1 VSPDQPCA
9 ARDTPQPRAGDDV
22 RYHALI
28 AAAGSGARFG
38 SDRPKQYASL
48 DGKPLLVHVLERI
61 EAGFPLQM
69 TYVALAIDDRWYDG
83 AVGARERVKTL
94 RCGGKTR
101 AETVRNALDAIP
113 DAAIDDWILVHDA
126 ARPCVDAA
134 SLARLRQELDGDD
147 IGGILAVPVVAALKR
162 ADERGR
168 SARTEPRENLWQAQT
183 PQMFRYGVLREA
195 LAKPGAVDAVDEAQA
210 VEALGL
216 RPRLVTGSTN
226 NLKVSFSDDLLLAE
240 AILALER
247 GART

>member
-1 VSPDQPCA
+1 
-9 ARDTPQPRAGDDV
+9 V

-38 SDRPKQYASL
+38 GERPKQYASL
-48 DGKPLLVHVLERI
+48 DGMPLLVHVLERL
-61 EAGFPLQM
+61 AASFPLQM
-69 TYVALAIDDRWYDG
+69 TYVALAVGDRWYDD
-83 AVGARERVKTL
+83 AVGVRSRVTAL

-113 DAAIDDWILVHDA
+113 DAANEDWILVHDA

-134 SLARLRQELDGDD
+134 SLARLRRELDGDD
-147 IGGILAVPVVAALKR
+147 VGGILAVPVVAALKR
-162 ADERGR
+162 ADERAR
-168 SARTEPRENLWQAQT
+168 IVRTESRENLWQAQT
-183 PQMFRYGVLREA
+183 PQMFRCGVLREA
-195 LAKPGAVDAVDEAQA
+195 LAKPGALDAVDEAQA

-216 RPRLVTGSTN
+216 RPRLVTGSAN

-247 GART
+247 GVKT

>member
-1 VSPDQPCA
+1 V
-9 ARDTPQPRAGDDV
+9 PRDV

-28 AAAGSGARFG
+28 AAAGSGTRFG
-38 SDRPKQYASL
+38 GERPKQYATL
-48 DGKPLLVHVLERI
+48 DGKPLLVHVLERLA
-61 EAGFPLQM
+61 AGFPLQM
-69 TYVALAIDDRWYDG
+69 TYVALATDDRWYDDAAG
-83 AVGARERVKTL
+83 GRDRVKPL

-113 DAAIDDWILVHDA
+113 DAASEDWIVVHDA

-147 IGGILAVPVVAALKR
+147 VGGILAIPVVAALKR
-162 ADERGR
+162 ADERAR
-168 SARTEPRENLWQAQT
+168 IVRTESRENLWQAQT
-183 PQMFRYGVLREA
+183 PQMFRCGVLREA
-195 LAKPGAVDAVDEAQA
+195 LSKPGALDAVDEAQA

-216 RPRLVTGSTN
+216 RARLVMGSAN

-247 GART
+247 GAQT